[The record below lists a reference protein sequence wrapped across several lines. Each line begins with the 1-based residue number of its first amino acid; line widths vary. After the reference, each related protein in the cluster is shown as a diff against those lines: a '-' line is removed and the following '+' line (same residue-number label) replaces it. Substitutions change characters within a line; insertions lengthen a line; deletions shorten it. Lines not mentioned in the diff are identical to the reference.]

1 VFKNVGFVRE
11 ILTFI
16 VGRKEMPVKTR
27 LQCHCYPTYWQWR
40 KHLIWGTEKWIF
52 PYITGE
58 SLLMKD
64 KLIIV
69 SKFLIHVSF
78 DSAISFLETE
88 MQVLKYFNYL
98 SVGDILYNLLNIRRV
113 RECTTVKT
121 NEKISYNDMKV
132 LRYIFKKEIGQLT
145 FLKCMQSYLLI

>member
-1 VFKNVGFVRE
+1 
-11 ILTFI
+11 
-16 VGRKEMPVKTR
+16 
-27 LQCHCYPTYWQWR
+27 
-40 KHLIWGTEKWIF
+40 
-52 PYITGE
+52 
-58 SLLMKD
+58 MKD

-98 SVGDILYNLLNIRRV
+98 SVGDILYNLLNIHRV